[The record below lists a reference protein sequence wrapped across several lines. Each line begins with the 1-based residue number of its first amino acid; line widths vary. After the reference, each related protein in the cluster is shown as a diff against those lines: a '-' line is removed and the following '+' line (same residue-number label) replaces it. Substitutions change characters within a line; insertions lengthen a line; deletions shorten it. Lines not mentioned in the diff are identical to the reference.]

1 MRAAE
6 AIFSGTW
13 WSGNPLYGSFPQEK
27 TIHFAPEKLKNRP
40 DLVGQSE
47 NGPALAD
54 IVHVCDVS
62 AMRCEVYNDVASEH
76 LLITL

>member
-1 MRAAE
+1 MLRKPYFPGPGGAG
-6 AIFSGTW
+6 I
-13 WSGNPLYGSFPQEK
+13 LYTAVFRNEK
-27 TIHFAPEKLKNRP
+27 TIHFVPEKLKNRP